1 MTNTATNTAPSP
13 HATTVPNT
21 ARRGL
26 IWTLAVLAAVH
37 SILIMIW
44 VMPDN
49 PLRVAVGPERLSSYI
64 NPYFEQSW
72 SIFAPIPLRGG
83 ENVQIRAYVGDYK
96 AGTGKATEWYDI
108 TAKED
113 DKIKFLLNPSRIHSA
128 TRRLGGD
135 MNSLLIDLNKNQRLV
150 VQRDYVGSPRTDLR
164 RTDLGKSD
172 LGNDLL
178 KANTG
183 RSADTI
189 DPYLRS
195 DEMLTRF
202 ATLYAT
208 ARWGKNVTE
217 IQFRV
222 GHRLVPDYSVRNDVK
237 FVDVPFIY
245 SRFGWRE
252 AMPANSDAQAAF
264 DAYVGR

>member
-1 MTNTATNTAPSP
+1 MRSAVFVIDTAPSP
-13 HATTVPNT
+13 HATRVPTT

-26 IWTLAVLAAVH
+26 IWTLAVLASVH
-37 SILIMIW
+37 SVLIMIW
-44 VMPDN
+44 VLPDN
-49 PLRVAVGPERLSSYI
+49 TLRSAVGPDRLRSYV

-72 SIFAPIPLRGG
+72 SIFAPTPLRGG

-96 AGTGKATEWYDI
+96 AGTGKATQWYDI

-113 DKIKFLLNPSRIHSA
+113 DKIEYLLNPSRIHST

-135 MNSLLIDLNKNQRLV
+135 MNSLVIKLNKNQRFLV
-150 VQRDYVGSPRTDLR
+150 QGDYVGSPQTDMDKP
-164 RTDLGKSD
+164 DLKK
-172 LGNDLL
+172 DLL

-183 RSADTI
+183 RSPDIIAS
-189 DPYLRS
+189 YLRT
-195 DEMLTRF
+195 DEVLTRF
-202 ATLYAT
+202 VTLYAT

-222 GHRLVPDYSVRNDVK
+222 GHRLVPNYSVRNDVK
-237 FVDVPFIY
+237 FLDVPFTY

-252 AMPANSDAQAAF
+252 AMPANSNAQAAF
-264 DAYVGR
+264 DAYVGK

>member
-1 MTNTATNTAPSP
+1 MIDTAPSP
-13 HATTVPNT
+13 HATRVPTT

-37 SILIMIW
+37 SVLIMIW

-49 PLRVAVGPERLSSYI
+49 PLRAAVGPERLSSYI

-72 SIFAPIPLRGG
+72 SIFAPTPLRGG

-96 AGTGKATEWYDI
+96 AGTGKATQWYDI

-113 DKIKFLLNPSRIHSA
+113 DKIEYLLNPSRIHSA

-135 MNSLLIDLNKNQRLV
+135 MNSLVIKLNKNQRLL
-150 VQRDYVGSPRTDLR
+150 VQGDYVGSPRTDLR

-172 LGNDLL
+172 LRRDLL
-178 KANTG
+178 KASTG
-183 RSADTI
+183 GSAGTI
-189 DPYLRS
+189 APYLRT

-202 ATLYAT
+202 VTLYAT

-222 GHRLVPDYSVRNDVK
+222 GHRFVPNYSVRNDVK
-237 FVDVPFIY
+237 FLDVPFAY

-252 AMPANSDAQAAF
+252 AMPVNSDAQTAF
-264 DAYVGR
+264 DAYVGK